1 MSEDATEHASAA
13 DGVNA
18 VDTGDDPTV
27 PVDADTLREALRAV
41 SEVAPLVH
49 HLTNDVTTSETANVT
64 LHWGGLPVM
73 ADAPAEAGD
82 MAAGADAVV
91 INTGTAST
99 TDIDAMIDAGER
111 ANEAGVPVVL
121 DPVGYGAT
129 PHRVESVGRLLDAVA
144 FDVIKGNAGEIRGL
158 AGETAAVKGVESVD
172 ESGGAGD
179 AARALAA
186 ETGAVTVASGPTDT
200 IANGSAVYE
209 VSGGHERLGSFV
221 GSGCMLASTLGT
233 MAGVVDGASAGPRS
247 TVAATLT
254 GCVAYGLAGER
265 AAATDPAGPASY
277 RTAFMD
283 AVAAIADEPPAI
295 DVESRVTRQ

>member
-1 MSEDATEHASAA
+1 MSGEPVEGPNDAPI
-13 DGVNA
+13 DGA
-18 VDTGDDPTV
+18 VV
-27 PVDADTLREALRAV
+27 AEALSAI
-41 SEVAPLVH
+41 EAAAPLVH

-82 MAAGADAVV
+82 MAAGADSVV

-99 TDIDAMIDAGER
+99 TDVDAMVDAGRR

-129 PHRVESVGRLLDAVA
+129 PHRAESVGKLLDAVA
-144 FDVIKGNAGEIRGL
+144 FDVIKGNAGEVRGL
-158 AGETAAVKGVESVD
+158 AGEEARVRGVESVG
-172 ESGGAGD
+172 ESDAGVAD

-186 ETGAVTVASGPTDT
+186 ETGAVVVASGPTDVV
-200 IANGSAVYE
+200 ADDEGESAYRVA
-209 VSGGHERLGSFV
+209 VGHERMGSFV

-233 MAGVVDGASAGPRS
+233 FSAVVGEDGAPAS
-247 TVAATLT
+247 TTEAALAA
-254 GCVAYGLAGER
+254 CAAYGFAGER
-265 AAATDPAGPASY
+265 AAEGDPAGPASY

-283 AVAAIADEPPAI
+283 AVAALASERPPL
-295 DVESRVTRQ
+295 DVTSRVEEV

>member
-1 MSEDATEHASAA
+1 MSEGSAPAPAALLGGDSPASALSA
-13 DGVNA
+13 IGE
-18 VDTGDDPTV
+18 T
-27 PVDADTLREALRAV
+27 
-41 SEVAPLVH
+41 APLVH

-91 INTGTAST
+91 INTGTAT
-99 TDIDAMIDAGER
+99 KGDIDAMIDAGRR

-144 FDVIKGNAGEIRGL
+144 FDIVKGNVGEIRGL
-158 AGETAAVKGVESVD
+158 AGEEAAVRGVESVD
-172 ESGGAGD
+172 EAGETNVGD
-179 AARALAA
+179 AALALAS
-186 ETGAVTVASGPTDT
+186 ETGAVVVASGATDVVADADGT
-200 IANGSAVYE
+200 AYELAV
-209 VSGGHERLGSFV
+209 GHERMGSFV

-233 MAGVVDGASAGPRS
+233 
-247 TVAATLT
+247 VAALT
-254 GCVAYGLAGER
+254 READAPISTTTEAALIATATYGLAGER
-265 AAATDPAGPASY
+265 AATTNPAGPASY

-283 AVAAIADEPPAI
+283 AVASIATDPSNVDAEFG
-295 DVESRVTRQ
+295 DRVSVL

>member
-1 MSEDATEHASAA
+1 MSETDDPPAALDA
-13 DGVNA
+13 DGLGRALSA
-18 VDTGDDPTV
+18 VG
-27 PVDADTLREALRAV
+27 EA
-41 SEVAPLVH
+41 SPLVH

-91 INTGTAST
+91 INTGTASRP
-99 TDIDAMIDAGER
+99 DVDAMVDAGEQ

-144 FDVIKGNAGEIRGL
+144 FDAIKGNAGEIRGL
-158 AGETAAVKGVESVD
+158 AGEEATVRGVESVGE
-172 ESGGAGD
+172 ESGVAD
-179 AARALAA
+179 AAEALAA
-186 ETGAVTVASGPTDT
+186 ETGAAVVASG
-200 IANGSAVYE
+200 AVDVVADPDGGAYE
-209 VSGGHERLGSFV
+209 VAAGHERMGSFV

-233 MAGVVDGASAGPRS
+233 VSALVSRPDDPLD
-247 TVAATLT
+247 TATEAALAATT
-254 GCVAYGLAGER
+254 AYGLAGER
-265 AAATDPAGPASY
+265 AAEETSAGPASY

-283 AVAAIADEPPAI
+283 AVAATAADPPAV
-295 DVESRVTRQ
+295 DVADRVTRL

>member
-1 MSEDATEHASAA
+1 MSGEPIEELQIEEILSTVEAA
-13 DGVNA
+13 
-18 VDTGDDPTV
+18 
-27 PVDADTLREALRAV
+27 
-41 SEVAPLVH
+41 APLVH

-99 TDIDAMIDAGER
+99 TDVDAMVDAGRR

-144 FDVIKGNAGEIRGL
+144 FDVIKGNAGEVRGL
-158 AGETAAVKGVESVD
+158 AGEEATVRGVESVG
-172 ESGGAGD
+172 ESDAGVAD

-186 ETGAVTVASGPTDT
+186 ETGAVVVASGPTDVV
-200 IANGSAVYE
+200 ADDEGASALSV
-209 VSGGHERLGSFV
+209 GHERMGSFV

-233 MAGVVDGASAGPRS
+233 FAAVVDEDDGGPDA
-247 TVAATLT
+247 TTEAALAA
-254 GCVAYGLAGER
+254 CAAYGFAGER
-265 AAATDPAGPASY
+265 AAERDPAGPASY

-283 AVAAIADEPPAI
+283 AVAALASEKPAL
-295 DVESRVTRQ
+295 DVASRIEVV

>member
-1 MSEDATEHASAA
+1 MGGEPTDRST
-13 DGVNA
+13 DGPG
-18 VDTGDDPTV
+18 GDSIDGALL
-27 PVDADTLREALRAV
+27 ADTLSAVEAT
-41 SEVAPLVH
+41 APLVH

-99 TDIDAMIDAGER
+99 TDVDAMVDAGRR

-129 PHRVESVGRLLDAVA
+129 PHRVESVGGLLEAVA
-144 FDVIKGNAGEIRGL
+144 FDLIKGNAGEVRGL
-158 AGETAAVKGVESVD
+158 AGEAATVRGVESVGG
-172 ESGGAGD
+172 GGAGVSD

-186 ETGAVTVASGPTDT
+186 ETGAVVVASGPTDVV
-200 IANGSAVYE
+200 ADAERAYDLSV
-209 VSGGHERLGSFV
+209 GHERMGSFV

-233 MAGVVDGASAGPRS
+233 VAAVVGEADGAPAS
-247 TVAATLT
+247 TTEAALV
-254 GCVAYGLAGER
+254 GCAAYGLAGER
-265 AAATDPAGPASY
+265 AAEGDPAGPASY

-283 AVAAIADEPPAI
+283 AVAALASERPAL
-295 DVESRVTRQ
+295 DVASRVDRV

>member
-1 MSEDATEHASAA
+1 MSGEPTDGSNDAPIGGALVAGSLSAVETA
-13 DGVNA
+13 
-18 VDTGDDPTV
+18 
-27 PVDADTLREALRAV
+27 
-41 SEVAPLVH
+41 APLVH

-99 TDIDAMIDAGER
+99 TDVDAMVDAGRR

-144 FDVIKGNAGEIRGL
+144 FDIIKGNAGEVRGL
-158 AGETAAVKGVESVD
+158 AGEEATVRGVESV
-172 ESGGAGD
+172 GGSDAGVPE

-186 ETGAVTVASGPTDT
+186 ETGAVVVASGPTDVV
-200 IANGSAVYE
+200 ADGERAYE
-209 VSGGHERLGSFV
+209 LSVGHERMGSFV

-233 MAGVVDGASAGPRS
+233 FSAVVGGDDGGADA
-247 TVAATLT
+247 TTEAALAA
-254 GCVAYGLAGER
+254 CAAYGFAGER
-265 AAATDPAGPASY
+265 AAAGDPAGPASY
-277 RTAFMD
+277 RTSFMD
-283 AVAAIADEPPAI
+283 AVAALASERPAL
-295 DVESRVTRQ
+295 DVASRIERV

>member
-1 MSEDATEHASAA
+1 MSGEPIEGLRIEGTLSA
-13 DGVNA
+13 V
-18 VDTGDDPTV
+18 
-27 PVDADTLREALRAV
+27 EAA
-41 SEVAPLVH
+41 APLVH

-91 INTGTAST
+91 VNTGTAST
-99 TDIDAMIDAGER
+99 TDVDAMVDAGRR

-129 PHRVESVGRLLDAVA
+129 PHRVESVGRLLDEVA
-144 FDVIKGNAGEIRGL
+144 FDVIKGNAGEVRGL
-158 AGETAAVKGVESVD
+158 AGEEATVRGVESVG
-172 ESGGAGD
+172 ESDAGVSD

-186 ETGAVTVASGPTDT
+186 ETGAVVVASGPTD
-200 IANGSAVYE
+200 IVAGDEGAYE
-209 VSGGHERLGSFV
+209 LSVGHERMGSFV

-233 MAGVVDGASAGPRS
+233 LSAVVGEGDGAPAS
-247 TVAATLT
+247 TTEAALAA
-254 GCVAYGLAGER
+254 CAAYGFAGER
-265 AAATDPAGPASY
+265 AAEGDPAGPASY

-283 AVAAIADEPPAI
+283 AVAALSSERPAL
-295 DVESRVTRQ
+295 DVASRVDRV

>member
-1 MSEDATEHASAA
+1 MSEEAPPIERLEETSLADALSAVA
-13 DGVNA
+13 E
-18 VDTGDDPTV
+18 T
-27 PVDADTLREALRAV
+27 
-41 SEVAPLVH
+41 APLIH

-91 INTGTAST
+91 INTGTAT
-99 TDIDAMIDAGER
+99 GTDVDAMIDAGER
-111 ANEAGVPVVL
+111 ANEADVPVVL

-144 FDVIKGNAGEIRGL
+144 FDIIKGNVGEVRGL
-158 AGETAAVKGVESVD
+158 AGEEAAVKGVESVD
-172 ESGGAGD
+172 DGGGESSIGD

-186 ETGAVTVASGPTDT
+186 ETGAAVVASGPTDVV
-200 IANGSAVYE
+200 ADVDGRAFELAV
-209 VSGGHERLGSFV
+209 GHERMGSFV

-233 MAGVVDGASAGPRS
+233 VSALTREANAPIATAAEAAVV
-247 TVAATLT
+247 ATA
-254 GCVAYGLAGER
+254 AYGLAGER
-265 AAATDPAGPASY
+265 AAATEPAGPASF

-283 AVAAIADEPPAI
+283 AVAAMATDPPDF
-295 DVESRVTRQ
+295 DVRDRVSNSEGRNRASDS

>member
-1 MSEDATEHASAA
+1 MRDE
-13 DGVNA
+13 
-18 VDTGDDPTV
+18 
-27 PVDADTLREALRAV
+27 PVDDALVAAALSAV
-41 SEVAPLVH
+41 ESAAPLVH

-99 TDIDAMIDAGER
+99 TDIDAMVDAGRR

-144 FDVIKGNAGEIRGL
+144 FDVIKGNAGEVRGL
-158 AGETAAVKGVESVD
+158 AGEEATVRGVESVG
-172 ESGGAGD
+172 ESDAGVPD

-186 ETGAVTVASGPTDT
+186 ETGAAVVASGPTDVV
-200 IANGSAVYE
+200 ADGEGAYALSV
-209 VSGGHERLGSFV
+209 GHERMGSFV

-233 MAGVVDGASAGPRS
+233 LSAVVGEREGAPAS
-247 TVAATLT
+247 TTEAALAA
-254 GCVAYGLAGER
+254 CAAYGLAGER
-265 AAATDPAGPASY
+265 AAEADPAGPASY

-283 AVAAIADEPPAI
+283 AVAAVASERPAL
-295 DVESRVTRQ
+295 DVASRVERV

>member
-1 MSEDATEHASAA
+1 MSDGRDPLAGFDAERLRRTLT
-13 DGVNA
+13 A
-18 VDTGDDPTV
+18 VD
-27 PVDADTLREALRAV
+27 EA
-41 SEVAPLVH
+41 SPLVH

-91 INTGTAST
+91 INTGTASRP
-99 TDIDAMIDAGER
+99 DVDAMVDAGER

-129 PHRVESVGRLLDAVA
+129 PHRVASVGRLLDAVA

-158 AGETAAVKGVESVD
+158 AGEEATVRGVESVGE
-172 ESGGAGD
+172 ESGV
-179 AARALAA
+179 AAAAEALAA
-186 ETGAVTVASGPTDT
+186 ETGAAVVASG
-200 IANGSAVYE
+200 AVDVVADPDGGAYE
-209 VSGGHERLGSFV
+209 VAVGNERMGTFV

-233 MAGVVDGASAGPRS
+233 MSALVSRADGAVDTA
-247 TVAATLT
+247 TEAALVATT
-254 GCVAYGLAGER
+254 AYGLAGER
-265 AAATDPAGPASY
+265 AAEAAPAGPASY

-283 AVAAIADEPPAI
+283 AVASTATDPP
-295 DVESRVTRQ
+295 DVDVGDRVTPI

>member
-1 MSEDATEHASAA
+1 MSGEP
-13 DGVNA
+13 VN
-18 VDTGDDPTV
+18 DV
-27 PVDADTLREALRAV
+27 PVGEILSAVEAA
-41 SEVAPLVH
+41 APLVH

-99 TDIDAMIDAGER
+99 TDVDAMVDAGRR
-111 ANEAGVPVVL
+111 ANETGVPVVL

-144 FDVIKGNAGEIRGL
+144 FDIIKGNAGEVRGL
-158 AGETAAVKGVESVD
+158 AGEEATVRGVESVG
-172 ESGGAGD
+172 ESDAGVPD
-179 AARALAA
+179 AARALAE
-186 ETGAVTVASGPTDT
+186 ETGAVVVASGPTD
-200 IANGSAVYE
+200 IVADGEDAYE
-209 VSGGHERLGSFV
+209 LSVGHERMGSFV

-233 MAGVVDGASAGPRS
+233 LSAVVGKGDGAPAS
-247 TVAATLT
+247 TTEGALAA
-254 GCVAYGLAGER
+254 CAAYGFAGER
-265 AAATDPAGPASY
+265 AAESDPAGPASY

-283 AVAAIADEPPAI
+283 AVAALADEKPAV
-295 DVESRVTRQ
+295 DAASRIEEV

>member
-1 MSEDATEHASAA
+1 MGGESTDRSTGGSGGDSI
-13 DGVNA
+13 DGA
-18 VDTGDDPTV
+18 LL
-27 PVDADTLREALRAV
+27 ADTLSAVEAT
-41 SEVAPLVH
+41 APLVH

-99 TDIDAMIDAGER
+99 TDVDAMVDAGRR
-111 ANEAGVPVVL
+111 ANEADVPVVL

-129 PHRVESVGRLLDAVA
+129 PHRVESVGRLLEAVA
-144 FDVIKGNAGEIRGL
+144 FDLIKGNAGEIRGL
-158 AGETAAVKGVESVD
+158 AGEAATVRGVESVGG
-172 ESGGAGD
+172 GGAGVSD

-186 ETGAVTVASGPTDT
+186 ETGAVVVASGPTDVV
-200 IANGSAVYE
+200 ADAERAYE
-209 VSGGHERLGSFV
+209 LSVGHERMGSFV

-233 MAGVVDGASAGPRS
+233 VAAVVDEADGAPASTTEAALAGC
-247 TVAATLT
+247 A
-254 GCVAYGLAGER
+254 AYGLAGER
-265 AAATDPAGPASY
+265 AAEGDPAGPASY

-283 AVAAIADEPPAI
+283 AVAGLASKRPAL
-295 DVESRVTRQ
+295 DVASRVDRA